1 MQVRYKAV
9 YTLIP
14 SYLGYFPPSQNKG
27 WEKTKHNQDTDL
39 TGLLKNSPGDTL
51 CDTLANPIACQS
63 SLAGLRECP
72 TGYRKAWNGR
82 LCPAV
87 LLSLIISSTFII
99 TALLLFFK
107 ERIMTPI
114 YTRLSTWAILRE
126 WLYSS
131 FYEEPVRLKMK
142 KKKKKKVIQ
151 LHFLLHLKQR
161 IKWKPF
167 I

>member
-1 MQVRYKAV
+1 MQVRYKQ
-9 YTLIP
+9 YILWSLLIW
-14 SYLGYFPPSQNKG
+14 YIPPIPEQRMRKDKAQPRHGFNGTAQKFTWG
-27 WEKTKHNQDTDL
+27 HI
-39 TGLLKNSPGDTL
+39 L
-51 CDTLANPIACQS
+51 CDTLANPIASQS
-63 SLAGLRECP
+63 SLAGLREWP
-72 TGYRKAWNGR
+72 TRYQKAWNGR

-131 FYEEPVRLKMK
+131 FYEEPVMLKMK
-142 KKKKKKVIQ
+142 KKKKMSSNYISFSISSKE
-151 LHFLLHLKQR
+151 
-161 IKWKPF
+161 
-167 I
+167 